1 METQNSLQQQ
11 AICLICDQ
19 TFETFK
25 LCCQHIE
32 TIHFL
37 QNPIQ
42 DYHYQSM
49 NTSKKGSIS
58 SHDKAKT
65 KAATVKNIH
74 KEENTPVHKT
84 TNKADAENPQI
95 DETAEVGRF
104 VHRDRHHEFEQRT
117 RRLLNAD
124 AKSFLQACCT
134 LIVQLDREKFVEV
147 SKQYGDKLL
156 NDVQVLYQR
165 VELARKYCLEALDQH
180 ERLEDKYTKY
190 MQIMSENL
198 CTVKRVHQMYF
209 EEQEEIKTSS
219 QQQIQSSKSQTQ
231 ALPQNIQCSVPEFL
245 IKPNIFTEE
254 KDPRTLKPEIQPTI
268 PTIDPASPPAPLD
281 QNQNWRDPIQPN
293 IPTIYYPDPASHPAS
308 LDQSQNWR
316 DPIQPSIPTICY
328 PDPAS
333 HPAALDQSQ
342 NWRNQIHQPNLF
354 QQHQLGY
361 RTPTATQ
368 ANKYNDKCILCNKK
382 RHRYQL
388 YCKQLK
394 NMTPN
399 QIYKVMTTFGIDCK
413 MCLRPGHK
421 TKNCQASKEGLLK
434 KCHVKEDGK
443 ECQKYHCKY
452 LHKHKTEEDKT
463 KSHTIRNQ
471 NSNNPISHDNI
482 DPNFDKIQKQFQ
494 QMFKICENH
503 KTKNQPLLTKSII
516 ANNSRNL
523 VRNQSPNNPISHE
536 DVEDLNHGKIH
547 NQFQQILKFIEN
559 HRTKYSTNQH

>member
-1 METQNSLQQQ
+1 METQNPLQQP
-11 AICLICDQ
+11 ATCLICDQ
-19 TFETFK
+19 AFEIFK
-25 LCCQHIE
+25 LCCQHIK

-49 NTSKKGSIS
+49 NTSKEGSII
-58 SHDKAKT
+58 SHHKAKT

-74 KEENTPVHKT
+74 KEENTPVNKT
-84 TNKADAENPQI
+84 TNKADAEKPQI
-95 DETAEVGRF
+95 DETAEVEKI

-117 RRLLNAD
+117 RRLLNAE

-134 LIVQLDREKFVEV
+134 LIVQLDREKCDGEV

-254 KDPRTLKPEIQPTI
+254 KDPRTLKPEIQPNI
-268 PTIDPASPPAPLD
+268 PLKM
-281 QNQNWRDPIQPN
+281 

-316 DPIQPSIPTICY
+316 SQIQPNIPTICY
-328 PDPAS
+328 PDTAS

-452 LHKHKTEEDKT
+452 LHKHKTKEDKT

-503 KTKNQPLLTKSII
+503 KTKKQPHLTESIT
-516 ANNSRNL
+516 ANNSRNQQSL
-523 VRNQSPNNPISHE
+523 VRNQSANNPISH
-536 DVEDLNHGKIH
+536 DDEDLNHGKIH

>member
-11 AICLICDQ
+11 TTCLICDQ
-19 TFETFK
+19 AFETLK
-25 LCCQHIE
+25 LCCQHIK

-74 KEENTPVHKT
+74 KEENTPVNKT
-84 TNKADAENPQI
+84 TNKADAEKPQI
-95 DETAEVGRF
+95 DKTAEVEKI

-117 RRLLNAD
+117 RRLLNAE

-134 LIVQLDREKFVEV
+134 LIVQLDREKFVGEV

-165 VELARKYCLEALDQH
+165 VELARKYCLEALDQQ

-245 IKPNIFTEE
+245 IKPNIFTEK
-254 KDPRTLKPEIQPTI
+254 KDPRTLKPE
-268 PTIDPASPPAPLD
+268 
-281 QNQNWRDPIQPN
+281 IQPN

-316 DPIQPSIPTICY
+316 SQIQHSIPTICY

-342 NWRNQIHQPNLF
+342 NWRNQIHQPNLV
-354 QQHQLGY
+354 QQHQPGY

-503 KTKNQPLLTKSII
+503 KTKKQPHLTESIT
-516 ANNSRNL
+516 ANNSRNQQSL
-523 VRNQSPNNPISHE
+523 VRNQNSSNPISHG

-559 HRTKYSTNQH
+559 HRTKNSTNQQ